1 MRGILV
7 AAGLPRF
14 GASDAPTGLLPVHD
28 KALMDYALEAL
39 LAAGIR
45 RILIVAAPADAP
57 SYQAHLGGGEKWGAW
72 FSYLI
77 APAPAPASSC
87 ALAMA
92 VALGGEFVGRRTVAL
107 AAADRVITGRGL
119 DAQLKHAAQLKKGAR
134 VFVCDGAAAD
144 SSADSTAADSAADS
158 AAVASVPVAAADS
171 AAEPS
176 PGLAPGQTY
185 AGLFF
190 YDSSAA
196 ARMLEI
202 ARQSP
207 APAPPRLADLHRAYQ
222 TAGRLRVETLDRA
235 VKSLRVTGPDSLR
248 AAARAVAAAR
258 RESPP

>member
-1 MRGILV
+1 MV

-14 GASDAPTGLLPVHD
+14 GAGDAPTGLLPVHD

-57 SYQAHLGGGEKWGAW
+57 SYQAHLGGGEKWGAG

-77 APAPAPASSC
+77 APAAATEPSC

-119 DAQLKHAAQLKKGAR
+119 DAQLKDAVQLKKGAR
-134 VFVCDGAAAD
+134 VFVCDGAAAV
-144 SSADSTAADSAADS
+144 DSAADAVS
-158 AAVASVPVAAADS
+158 ATAVDVAAAADS

-207 APAPPRLADLHRAYQ
+207 SPAQPRLADLHRAYQ
-222 TAGRLRVETLDRA
+222 TAGRLRVEPLDRT

-258 RESPP
+258 RENSP

>member
-57 SYQAHLGGGEKWGAW
+57 SYQAHLGGGEKWGAG

-77 APAPAPASSC
+77 APAPAPEPSC

-92 VALGGEFVGRRTVAL
+92 IALGGEFVGRRTVAL

-119 DAQLKHAAQLKKGAR
+119 DAQLHDAAQLKKGAR
-134 VFVCDGAAAD
+134 VFVCDGAAAVD
-144 SSADSTAADSAADS
+144 VAADADSAAD
-158 AAVASVPVAAADS
+158 A

-176 PGLAPGQTY
+176 PGLAPGQTH

-202 ARQSP
+202 ARQS
-207 APAPPRLADLHRAYQ
+207 PAPPRLADLHRAYQ

-258 RESPP
+258 RENSP

>member
-1 MRGILV
+1 VRGILV

-14 GASDAPTGLLPVHD
+14 GAGDAPTGLLPVHD

-57 SYQAHLGGGEKWGAW
+57 SYQAHLGGGEKWGGW

-77 APAPAPASSC
+77 APAAAPALDSSC

-92 VALGGEFVGRRTVAL
+92 IALGGEFVGRRTVAL

-119 DAQLKHAAQLKKGAR
+119 DAQLQDAAQLKKGAR
-134 VFVCDGAAAD
+134 VFVCDGAAAVD
-144 SSADSTAADSAADS
+144 AAAAGVAADADSA
-158 AAVASVPVAAADS
+158 VDS

-176 PGLAPGQTY
+176 PGLAPGQTH

-207 APAPPRLADLHRAYQ
+207 TPASPRLADLHRAYQ
-222 TAGRLRVETLDRA
+222 TAGRLRVETLDRT

-258 RESPP
+258 RENSP

>member
-1 MRGILV
+1 MV

-57 SYQAHLGGGEKWGAW
+57 SYQAHLGGGEKWGGW

-77 APAPAPASSC
+77 APAPAPAPSC

-92 VALGGEFVGRRTVAL
+92 IALGGEFVGRRTVAL

-119 DAQLKHAAQLKKGAR
+119 DAQLKRAAQLKKGAR
-134 VFVCDGAAAD
+134 VFVCDGADADSDSVADVAAVDVAAD
-144 SSADSTAADSAADS
+144 AG
-158 AAVASVPVAAADS
+158 AAAD
-171 AAEPS
+171 AATEPS
-176 PGLAPGQTY
+176 PGLAPGQTH

-207 APAPPRLADLHRAYQ
+207 SPASPPRLSDLHRAYQ

-258 RESPP
+258 RENSP

>member
-14 GASDAPTGLLPVHD
+14 GTSDAPTGLLPVHD
-28 KALMDYALEAL
+28 KALMDYALDAL

-57 SYQAHLGGGEKWGAW
+57 GYQAHLGGGEKWGAG

-77 APAPAPASSC
+77 APAPAPEPSC
-87 ALAMA
+87 ALAAA

-119 DAQLKHAAQLKKGAR
+119 DAQLQDAAQLKKGAR

-144 SSADSTAADSAADS
+144 
-158 AAVASVPVAAADS
+158 ADS

-176 PGLAPGQTY
+176 PGLAPGQTH

-196 ARMLEI
+196 ARVLEI

-207 APAPPRLADLHRAYQ
+207 SPASPPRLADLHRAYQ

-258 RESPP
+258 RENSP

>member
-14 GASDAPTGLLPVHD
+14 GTSDAPTGLLPVHD

-77 APAPAPASSC
+77 APAAAPASSC

-107 AAADRVITGRGL
+107 AAADRVIAGRGL

-134 VFVCDGAAAD
+134 VFVCDGAADSAADAD
-144 SSADSTAADSAADS
+144 SAAAVDVAADSAADS
-158 AAVASVPVAAADS
+158 AD
-171 AAEPS
+171 EPS
-176 PGLAPGQTY
+176 PGLAPGQTH

-196 ARMLEI
+196 ARMFEI

-207 APAPPRLADLHRAYQ
+207 APAPPPRLADLHRAYQ
-222 TAGRLRVETLDRA
+222 TAGRLREEPLDRA

-258 RESPP
+258 RENSP

>member
-14 GASDAPTGLLPVHD
+14 GAGDAPTGLLPVHD

-57 SYQAHLGGGEKWGAW
+57 SYQAHLGGGEKWGAG

-77 APAPAPASSC
+77 APAAAPAPFC

-92 VALGGEFVGRRTVAL
+92 IALGGEFVGRRTVAL

-119 DAQLKHAAQLKKGAR
+119 DAQLKDAAQLKKGAR
-134 VFVCDGAAAD
+134 VFVCDGAADAV
-144 SSADSTAADSAADS
+144 SATAVD
-158 AAVASVPVAAADS
+158 VAAAANS
-171 AAEPS
+171 AAEPP
-176 PGLAPGQTY
+176 PGLAPGQTH

-196 ARMLEI
+196 AQLLEI

-207 APAPPRLADLHRAYQ
+207 SSPRLADLHRAYQ
-222 TAGRLRVETLDRA
+222 TAGRLRVESLDRA
-235 VKSLRVTGPDSLR
+235 VKVLRVTGPDSLR

-258 RESPP
+258 RESSP